1 LRDPRPRT
9 RVASAC
15 IDIRAYIRLRLRPP
29 PRALALRRVRHPL
42 LSATNLAARDS
53 PLSPIC
59 RSLLDKGMIQQLNT
73 KTTCR
78 DPRILPPS
86 LSLFVSLLF
95 FFFFFFAPF
104 FRFKARVARESNRRR
119 RCIQLAYPCHCAP
132 RLNFRYACISRACSR
147 ADIAIR
153 GQDSRRATPSIDLDP
168 CGRLLA
174 RNIAL
179 DSEKSIP
186 PPLLSCSRGYFTRI
200 VRKLRKHHG
209 GI

>member
-95 FFFFFFAPF
+95 FFFFFICAIFALQ
-104 FRFKARVARESNRRR
+104 S
-119 RCIQLAYPCHCAP
+119 
-132 RLNFRYACISRACSR
+132 
-147 ADIAIR
+147 
-153 GQDSRRATPSIDLDP
+153 SRRAGKQSTTTMYPISVSVSLRTAFEFSIRVHLAGVFARGYRDSRARFEESNTVHRFGSLRQAAGAKYRVRFRKKYSPSP
-168 CGRLLA
+168 
-174 RNIAL
+174 
-179 DSEKSIP
+179 SV
-186 PPLLSCSRGYFTRI
+186 LLSRVFYSNS
-200 VRKLRKHHG
+200 
-209 GI
+209 